1 MVKLL
6 EWHFA
11 DKGSSD
17 LIADSSES
25 ENVYYIIYDVENL
38 LYKVQVWSGRSKHP
52 WMEASF
58 YTLAEAMEDC
68 QKTEAICTRQF

>member
-1 MVKLL
+1 MKLL

-11 DKGSSD
+11 DKDSCD

-25 ENVYYIIYDVENL
+25 ENTYYIIQEEYMYL
-38 LYKVQVWSGRSKHP
+38 VQVWSGRSKSP
-52 WMEASF
+52 WMEARF
-58 YTLAEAMEDC
+58 DTLAEAMGDC